1 MDHGVFLRGR
11 LVVLFDPIWVR
22 LLGRSDSMV
31 EGLWR
36 VEILLVVGL
45 EAGR

>member
-11 LVVLFDPIWVR
+11 LVVLFCPIWVR

-31 EGLWR
+31 GAPWR
-36 VEILLVVGL
+36 VEILLVVGSG
-45 EAGR
+45 AGR